1 MQKASADVVGLRG
14 GRHSQNQGNISPQGG
29 HGVTWLSE
37 RWNWFFK
44 ILSPDCQWICVFS
57 GSPPTGV
64 RKNNRSDVLKS
75 EALTWVPPTCP
86 QSQDLPWVNPWTM
99 NTWKYLR
106 RTEWTIVMQHNAW
119 LLGIPWSD
127 KNITLKSHPDLVWKW
142 PQCLVAAILE
152 KLAELPGSSGNYGA
166 CG

>member
-1 MQKASADVVGLRG
+1 MWWGYVEEGTPRTKAISVHKGDMEWLDYLKG
-14 GRHSQNQGNISPQGG
+14 GIDFSRYFPQIANEFVSSQG
-29 HGVTWLSE
+29 HLQLEWE
-37 RWNWFFK
+37 RTTDLMYWR
-44 ILSPDCQWICVFS
+44 
-57 GSPPTGV
+57 V
-64 RKNNRSDVLKS
+64 RLWP
-75 EALTWVPPTCP
+75 ECLLPP

-127 KNITLKSHPDLVWKW
+127 TNIALKSHPDLVWKW